1 MSAFALLIVA
11 LLYSF
16 ASIYRCSTDVTMHG
30 PAAAAA
36 SSVMTLWP
44 FSDSTIQLDR
54 DILHSVATETEFGC
68 DEMPR
73 VSLKD
78 EKMLAH
84 GSAKGVWLATHNG
97 DAVIVKRP
105 IRHTR
110 FANKGFNE
118 SYMVDVMVREANL
131 LRNLRRLPGVATRLL
146 GSCIDHFN
154 HTVNVVEFLDSL
166 QGTIQGAELSWRQR
180 VDVGVRLAQLLAALD
195 HFEPHPLL
203 LCDFTARQF
212 GITPVDLQPR
222 LVDVDS
228 LTPYR
233 GRYQHP
239 ADRACNRTH
248 PQCASKV
255 HSHCFGLL
263 TEYPEMTEFQC
274 TFADDN
280 VHEGYCHG
288 FDRRTHV
295 FALGKLLLEELLIV
309 NLKDAPNEAFVSAA
323 RNVVDLCTRPSAGRR
338 LSLLQ
343 VTERLKALVNIGDE
357 TTARDVNSV
366 AVRRPRA
373 SLIH

>member
-1 MSAFALLIVA
+1 MSALSLLLT
-11 LLYSF
+11 LLMVF
-16 ASIYRCSTDVTMHG
+16 LLLCHCTEVNVHG
-30 PAAAAA
+30 
-36 SSVMTLWP
+36 SLWP
-44 FSDSTIQLDR
+44 FSESNLQLDR
-54 DILHSVATETEFGC
+54 AVLSGGIDSSQVEFGC
-68 DEMPR
+68 DEMSKI
-73 VSLKD
+73 SLHD

-84 GSAKGVWLATHNG
+84 GSAKGVWSATWQGG
-97 DAVIVKRP
+97 DVIVKRP

-131 LRNLRRLPGVATRLL
+131 LRNMRSLPGVAARLL

-166 QGTIQGAELSWRQR
+166 QSTIQGSELSWRDR
-180 VDVGVRLAQLLAALD
+180 VAVGVRLAQLLSALD

-212 GITPVDLQPR
+212 GITPTDLHPK

-239 ADRACNRTH
+239 ASRACNRTH
-248 PQCASKV
+248 PQCASATRA
-255 HSHCFGLL
+255 HCFGLL
-263 TEYPEMTEFQC
+263 ADYSEMTEFQC
-274 TFADDN
+274 MFANENAVD
-280 VHEGYCHG
+280 GYCHG

-309 NLKDAPNEAFVSAA
+309 NLKDAPNEAFVVAA
-323 RNVVDLCTRPSAGRR
+323 QAIVDLCTRNSAGRR

-343 VTERLKALVNIGDE
+343 VIERLRSLIDVGEDQ
-357 TTARDVNSV
+357 TTAPQQRVVSI
-366 AVRRPRA
+366 ASMRHPTSVRRPR
-373 SLIH
+373 SFLGG

>member
-1 MSAFALLIVA
+1 MSFVFSSMTLLLI
-11 LLYSF
+11 SF
-16 ASIYRCSTDVTMHG
+16 TSIYRCKAADVS
-30 PAAAAA
+30 PAT
-36 SSVMTLWP
+36 SPLWP
-44 FSDSTIQLDR
+44 FSECNLQLDR
-54 DILHSVATETEFGC
+54 DILDVRTTESEFGC

-73 VSLKD
+73 VSLRD

-97 DAVIVKRP
+97 VPVIVKRP

-131 LRNLRRLPGVATRLL
+131 LRNMRRSPGVAARLL

-154 HTVNVVEFLDSL
+154 HTLNVVEFLDSL
-166 QGTIQGAELSWRQR
+166 QGTMQGAELSWRER
-180 VDVGVRLAQLLAALD
+180 VHVGVRLAQLLAALD

-212 GITPVDLQPR
+212 GITPHDLQPR

-233 GRYQHP
+233 GRFQHA

-248 PQCASKV
+248 PQCASKT
-255 HSHCFGLL
+255 HAHCFGLL

-274 TFADDN
+274 TFADDAA
-280 VHEGYCHG
+280 HDGYCHG

-309 NLKDAPNEAFVSAA
+309 NLKDAPNDAFVAA
-323 RNVVDLCTRPSAGRR
+323 TRNVVDLCTRPSAGRR

-343 VTERLKALVNIGDE
+343 VIERLKALIGIGDE
-357 TTARDVNSV
+357 TALPVRDAGS
-366 AVRRPRA
+366 VRRPRF
-373 SLIH
+373 L